1 MNYPFKCE
9 LLWAADKAGKE
20 LYKCSP
26 FTTAE
31 MHCVNALVLNPAC
44 YLKGFFP
51 FILWRI
57 ASNLGMSSPPVAQWN
72 SATPL
77 AGLFIDPAW
86 KGPNIHYQVHLVK
99 MVIHSLS
106 PPMPVRQNSSCT
118 ATTAVE
124 FPSALTQV
132 EDTQPCMDCSP
143 AFQFQTKHKRETFSI
158 FLNIASRH
166 IAAHTQ
172 IVSKSSF

>member
-9 LLWAADKAGKE
+9 LRWAADKAGKE

-99 MVIHSLS
+99 MVIHSLPPECQWGRTALVQQPQQWSFPPRWPRLRTHS
-106 PPMPVRQNSSCT
+106 P
-118 ATTAVE
+118 AWTAVLL
-124 FPSALTQV
+124 FNFKQNT
-132 EDTQPCMDCSP
+132 
-143 AFQFQTKHKRETFSI
+143 REKLLAYFWI
-158 FLNIASRH
+158 
-166 IAAHTQ
+166 
-172 IVSKSSF
+172 